1 MDIEVFPREV
11 EIAEEKGFVE
21 YCLTVTNPD
30 IVDPLPLV
38 IFVDVATS
46 SGSAGMQ
53 TGFLIVN
60 DYNIMYSY
68 G

>member
-1 MDIEVFPREV
+1 MQFQTLVFTVVDIEVCPKEV

-38 IFVDVATS
+38 ISVDVATS

-53 TGFLIVN
+53 KAF
-60 DYNIMYSY
+60 
-68 G
+68 